1 MVRVVTNIVDKEL
14 ADDQQQTSW
23 PFTSDS
29 TFQTSLG
36 LLTYPCFNGALL
48 YPFGEFVLPYRIK
61 TVVGNA
67 SYITVNLVDAEDT
80 SIGSADCYSSSLC
93 AKVLLNGI
101 TAGVLGYTQEGLEYL
116 RSFVSGNTLTLSR
129 TSLMFSSD
137 ICLPQKAMPGYG
149 ISIGDTLY
157 TGAVS
162 LCASGGIRFD
172 VDGSSVSVN
181 MYGEIPTMEQP
192 ITSING
198 STSDEVWL
206 AAIPGSGVRVET
218 LNSTITYGKASD
230 YGTVS

>member
-29 TFQTSLG
+29 TFQTSMG

-48 YPFGEFVLPYRIK
+48 YPSGEFVLPYRIK
-61 TVVGNA
+61 TIRGNA
-67 SYITVNLVDAEDT
+67 EYVTVDLVDAEDT
-80 SIGSADCYSSSLC
+80 PIGSAACYSADLC

-101 TAGVLGYTQEGLEYL
+101 TSGVLGYTHEGLEYL
-116 RSFVSGNTLTLSR
+116 RSFIANSILTLSR
-129 TSLMFSSD
+129 TSLMFSAD

-149 ISIGDTLY
+149 ISIGGTLY
-157 TGAVS
+157 AGAVS
-162 LCASGGIRFD
+162 ICASGGIRFD
-172 VDGSSVSVN
+172 VDGSSVRVN

-218 LNSTITYGKASD
+218 LNSTITYGKVSD